1 MRLVTREQPGFAEA
15 AYGRIF
21 NGRKPDRV
29 PAAVAQPETAGDVG
43 EAVRL
48 ARAKGWGV
56 SVRSGGHSWAGW
68 SVREGALLIDLG
80 FLREIALDGE
90 VAVVSPAIKGGEE
103 LAPFLAARGR
113 TFTGGHCGGVG
124 LGGFLLQGGQGWNS
138 RRWGW
143 GCENVVGLDV
153 VTAEGELVHASVD
166 ENADLF
172 WAARGA
178 GPEFCAVV
186 VRFHLRTH
194 PALPMFHDTWRF
206 SAAHLEPLLHW
217 LHELLPALDAAVEP
231 VMAATRQ
238 ALLLHTTVAAP
249 DESQAA
255 RLLAPF
261 SSGPLARHAL
271 AHDRGPTTIAQEN
284 LAQAAQNPAGRR
296 YAADSQWTDADAAT
310 LYPLL
315 REVYAELPERSYSI
329 WYGWAPTRELPDMA
343 FSLEHDVYLATYAI
357 WSDPADDERMR
368 SWVHGAHARLAAV
381 GEGVYVGD
389 SDLAR
394 RPDRFLS
401 DAHRARL
408 DEVERRRDPDG
419 VFGRPITYADHG

>member
-1 MRLVTREQPGFAEA
+1 MREQPGFAEA

-48 ARAKGWGV
+48 ARANGWGV

-80 FLREIALDGE
+80 LLREIALDGE

-113 TFTGGHCGGVG
+113 TFTGGHCGDVG

-143 GCENVVGLDV
+143 GCENVVGIDV
-153 VTAEGELVHASVD
+153 VTAEGELVHASAD

-194 PALPMFHDTWRF
+194 PALPMFHDTWSF
-206 SAAHLEPLLHW
+206 SVAHLEPLLHW

-231 VMAATRQ
+231 VMAARRE

-284 LAQAAQNPAGRR
+284 LAQAAQNPVGRR

-315 REVYAELPERSYSI
+315 RDVYAELPERSYSI

-368 SWVHGAHARLAAV
+368 SWVHGAHAGLAAV